1 MIFNFGSANCKR
13 VFKSLIFKKLWH
25 YPSTIMTRKTNKNH
39 SKLLRA
45 HELSEILWRNSQCGA
60 YQRTLHSVKSNQ
72 FPTLKVGKTLVA
84 YRDDFLNTNTAD
96 TSEKVEKAPSVL
108 RKNKWKVKKAILS

>member
-1 MIFNFGSANCKR
+1 M
-13 VFKSLIFKKLWH
+13 
-25 YPSTIMTRKTNKNH
+25 P

-45 HELSEILWRNSQCGA
+45 HELSEILWGNSHSTV
-60 YQRTLHSVKSNQ
+60 YQRTLRLIKSNQ
-72 FPTLKVGKTLVA
+72 SPTLKVGKTLVV

-108 RKNKWKVKKAILS
+108 RKK